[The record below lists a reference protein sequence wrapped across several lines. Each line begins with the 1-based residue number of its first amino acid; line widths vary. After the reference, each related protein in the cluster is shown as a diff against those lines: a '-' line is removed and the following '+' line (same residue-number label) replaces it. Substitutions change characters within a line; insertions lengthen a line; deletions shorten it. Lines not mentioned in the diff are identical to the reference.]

1 MPRKIAVSAV
11 DNLCKP
17 RVDTFGQLTVGDLFT
32 VRTENEDTAGA
43 YKFLGAAVAQVVPD
57 EEPTVLWI
65 DAIGPIGDYAALR
78 SFHPETVVPVEA
90 GTKIRRRAAK
100 KQVNAEIT
108 ED

>member
-1 MPRKIAVSAV
+1 MTARRPVTAVT
-11 DNLCKP
+11 NLCKP
-17 RVDTFGQLTVGDLFT
+17 RVNTFGQLTVGDLFT

-78 SFHPETVVPVEA
+78 SFHPEVVVPVEA
-90 GTKIRRRAAK
+90 GTKIRKRATK